1 MKHLNKCIL
10 TINGGS
16 SSIKFALYEVDK
28 TLKQIVKGEME
39 NIGMRDT
46 NLSFTNEESSRK
58 HNVKV
63 EASDHSAA
71 IEFMIGWLEKLDGFV
86 SIKAIGH
93 RIVFG
98 MNHIKP
104 EVLTPELL
112 KELKEISAF
121 DPDHL
126 PEEIKLIEV
135 FQKHYPEMVQVA
147 CFDTSFHTNMPQVA
161 KSIAIPRRF
170 TDKGV
175 QRYGFHGL
183 SYAYLVEQLY
193 LKEWNETSRDR
204 VILAHLGS
212 GASLAAVKHGKS
224 VDTSMGFSPA
234 AGIPMGTRTGDM
246 DPGVAWY
253 LMKTEK
259 LTPNKFNHMVNRE
272 SGLLGISETSSDMR
286 ELLKAQKTDKR
297 AAEAVELFCYETKKR
312 IGSFAVVLGGLDTLV
327 FSGGIGERSAEI
339 RKRICH
345 GLNFLGIDLDET
357 KNLTNETIISDESSL
372 VNVLVIPTNEEL
384 MIATSVCKILKY
396 HIKH

>member
-1 MKHLNKCIL
+1 MKQMNNCVL

-16 SSIKFALYEVDK
+16 SSIKIALYEVGN
-28 TLKQIVKGEME
+28 TLKQLVKGEME
-39 NIGMRDT
+39 NIGMEGT
-46 NLSFTNEESSRK
+46 KFTFTNDVSNRK
-58 HNVKV
+58 HNVKI
-63 EASDHSAA
+63 EDSDHTAA
-71 IEFMIGWLEKLDGFV
+71 LEFLIAWLGKLDGFT

-98 MNHIKP
+98 MHHTKP
-104 EVLTPELL
+104 TVLTTELL
-112 KELKEISAF
+112 KELKEISAY

-126 PEEIKLIEV
+126 PEEIKLV
-135 FQKHYPEMVQVA
+135 VAFQKYYPKMVQVA
-147 CFDTSFHTNMPQVA
+147 CFDTSFHTTMPQVA

-170 TDKGV
+170 TDKGI

-183 SYAYLVEQLY
+183 SYAYLVQQLY
-193 LKEWNETSRDR
+193 LEEWNQTSRDR

-212 GASLAAVKHGKS
+212 GASLAAVKNGKS
-224 VDTSMGFSPA
+224 IDTSMGFSPS

-253 LMKTEK
+253 LMTAKK
-259 LTPNKFNHMVNRE
+259 LTPSQFNHMVNHE

-286 ELLKAQKTDKR
+286 ELLKSQKTDKR

-312 IGSFAVVLGGLDTLV
+312 IGSFAAVLGGLDTLV
-327 FSGGIGERSAEI
+327 FSGGIGERSSEI
-339 RKRICH
+339 RTRVCQ
-345 GLNFLGIDLDET
+345 GLHFLGIELDEE
-357 KNLTNETIISDESSL
+357 KNSKNETVISSNSSL
-372 VNVLVIPTNEEL
+372 VNVLMIPTNEEL

>member
-1 MKHLNKCIL
+1 MKQMNKCVL

-16 SSIKFALYEVDK
+16 SSIKFALYDVGN
-28 TLKQIVKGEME
+28 TLKQLAKGELE
-39 NIGMRDT
+39 NIGMKGT
-46 NLSFTNEESSRK
+46 KLTFTDDSSSRK
-58 HNVKV
+58 HTVNVK
-63 EASDHSAA
+63 ATDHTTA
-71 IEFMIGWLEKLDGFV
+71 IEFLIGWLEKLDRFT

-98 MNHIKP
+98 MNHTDP
-104 EVLTPELL
+104 EVLTPGLL
-112 KELKEISAF
+112 KELKDISAF

-135 FQKHYPEMVQVA
+135 FKKHYAEMIQVA
-147 CFDTSFHTNMPQVA
+147 CFDTSFHTTMPQVA

-170 TDKGV
+170 TDKGI

-193 LKEWNETSRDR
+193 LEEWNETSRDR

-212 GASLAAVKHGKS
+212 GASLAAVKNGKS

-253 LMKTEK
+253 LMKNQK
-259 LTPNKFNHMVNRE
+259 LTPTQFNHMVNHE

-286 ELLKAQKTDKR
+286 ELLKSQKTDKR

-312 IGSFAVVLGGLDTLV
+312 IGSFAAVLGGLDTLV

-339 RKRICH
+339 RKRVCH
-345 GLNFLGIDLDET
+345 GLNFLGIELDET
-357 KNLTNETIISDESSL
+357 KNLANETVISSGSSL
-372 VNVLVIPTNEEL
+372 VNVMVIPTNEEL

>member
-1 MKHLNKCIL
+1 MKQTKKCVL

-28 TLKQIVKGEME
+28 RLNQIVKGEME
-39 NIGMRDT
+39 NIGMEGT
-46 NLSFTNEESSRK
+46 KLTFTNDSSGRK
-58 HNVKV
+58 HNIYV
-63 EASDHSAA
+63 EAADHTAA
-71 IEFMIGWLEKLDGFV
+71 IEFLIGWLEKLDHFK

-98 MNHIKP
+98 MEHTKP
-104 EVLTPELL
+104 EALTPELL

-147 CFDTSFHTNMPQVA
+147 CFDTSFHTTMPQVA

-193 LKEWNETSRDR
+193 LEEWNLTSRDR

-212 GASLAAVKHGKS
+212 GASLAAVKNGKS
-224 VDTSMGFSPA
+224 TDTSMGFSPA
-234 AGIPMGTRTGDM
+234 AGIPMGTRSGDM

-253 LMKTEK
+253 LMKTQK
-259 LTPNKFNHMVNRE
+259 LTPNQFNHMANHE

-286 ELLKAQKTDKR
+286 ELLKSQKHDKR
-297 AAEAVELFCYETKKR
+297 AAEAVELFCYETKKC
-312 IGSFAVVLGGLDTLV
+312 IGSFAAVLGGLDTLV
-327 FSGGIGERSAEI
+327 FSGGIGEQSPEI
-339 RKRICH
+339 RTRVCQGMH
-345 GLNFLGIDLDET
+345 FLGIELDET
-357 KNLTNETIISDESSL
+357 KNLTNATVISSDSSL
-372 VNVLVIPTNEEL
+372 VNILVIPTNEEL
-384 MIATSVCKILKY
+384 MIATSVCRILKY
-396 HIKH
+396 HIKQ

>member
-1 MKHLNKCIL
+1 MKQMNKCVL

-16 SSIKFALYEVDK
+16 SSIKFALYEMESN
-28 TLKQIVKGEME
+28 LKLLAKGELE
-39 NIGMRDT
+39 NIGTRGT
-46 NLSFTNEESSRK
+46 KLTFTNDSSSRK
-58 HNVKV
+58 HNVNV
-63 EASDHSAA
+63 EATDHTAA
-71 IEFMIGWLEKLDGFV
+71 IEFLIGWLEKLDGFA
-86 SIKAIGH
+86 SIRAIGH

-98 MNHIKP
+98 MNHTEP

-112 KELKEISAF
+112 KELKEISAY

-147 CFDTSFHTNMPQVA
+147 CFDTSFHTTMPHVA
-161 KSIAIPRRF
+161 KLISIPRRF
-170 TDKGV
+170 TDKGI

-183 SYAYLVEQLY
+183 SYAYLVQQLY
-193 LKEWNETSRDR
+193 LDEWSETSRNR

-212 GASLAAVKHGKS
+212 GASLAAVKNGKS

-253 LMKTEK
+253 LMKTQK
-259 LTPNKFNHMVNRE
+259 LTPNQFNHMVNHE

-286 ELLKAQKTDKR
+286 ELLKSQKIDKR

-312 IGSFAVVLGGLDTLV
+312 IGSFAAVLGGLDTLV

-339 RKRICH
+339 RKRVCH
-345 GLNFLGIDLDET
+345 GLNFLGIELDET
-357 KNLTNETIISDESSL
+357 KNLANETVISSGSSL
-372 VNVLVIPTNEEL
+372 VNVMVIPTNEEL

>member
-1 MKHLNKCIL
+1 MKPLNTCVL

-16 SSIKFALYEVDK
+16 SSIKFALYEVGN
-28 TLKQIVKGEME
+28 TLEQLVKGEME
-39 NIGMRDT
+39 NIGMKGT
-46 NLSFTNEESSRK
+46 KLTFTNDSFRRN

-63 EASDHSAA
+63 ETGDHSAA
-71 IEFMIGWLEKLDGFV
+71 LEFLIGWLGKLKDFP

-98 MNHIKP
+98 MNHTEP
-104 EVLTPELL
+104 AVLTPQLI

-135 FQKHYPEMVQVA
+135 FQKHYPRMLQIA
-147 CFDTSFHTNMPQVA
+147 CFDTSFHSSMPQVA

-170 TDKGV
+170 TDEGIH
-175 QRYGFHGL
+175 RYGFHGL
-183 SYAYLVEQLY
+183 SYAYLVKQLY
-193 LKEWNETSRDR
+193 LEKWNDTARNR

-212 GASLAAVKHGKS
+212 GASMAAVKHGKS

-234 AGIPMGTRTGDM
+234 SGLPMGSRTGDL

-253 LMKTEK
+253 LMKTQN
-259 LTPNKFNHMVNRE
+259 LTPKQFNHMMNHE
-272 SGLLGISETSSDMR
+272 SGLLGMSEISSDMR
-286 ELLKAQKTDKR
+286 ELLKSQKHDKR

-312 IGSFAVVLGGLDTLV
+312 IGSFAAVLGGLDTIV

-339 RKRICH
+339 RKKVCN
-345 GLNFLGIDLDET
+345 GLQFLGIALDET
-357 KNLTNETIISDESSL
+357 KNSKNEIIISSDSSL

-384 MIATSVCKILKY
+384 MIATSVCHILKY
-396 HIKH
+396 PIK

>member
-1 MKHLNKCIL
+1 MIQTNKSVL
-10 TINGGS
+10 TINAGS
-16 SSIKFALYEVDK
+16 SSIKFALYDVGH
-28 TLKQIVKGEME
+28 TLKQSVKGEME
-39 NIGMRDT
+39 NIGMKGTKLTFSNDASNR
-46 NLSFTNEESSRK
+46 S

-63 EASDHSAA
+63 EASDHTAA
-71 IEFMIGWLEKLDGFV
+71 IEFLIGWLEKLDGFTA
-86 SIKAIGH
+86 IKAIGH
-93 RIVFG
+93 RVVFG
-98 MNHIKP
+98 MNHTDP

-126 PEEIKLIEV
+126 PEEIKLIEA
-135 FQKHYPEMVQVA
+135 FQKYLPEIIQVA
-147 CFDTSFHTNMPQVA
+147 CFDTSFHTTMPQVA

-170 TDKGV
+170 TEKGI

-183 SYAYLVEQLY
+183 SYGYLVGQLY
-193 LKEWNETSRDR
+193 LEEWNLTARDR

-212 GASLAAVKHGKS
+212 GASLAAVKNGKS
-224 VDTSMGFSPA
+224 IDTSMGFSPA

-253 LMKTEK
+253 LMKTQK
-259 LTPNKFNHMVNRE
+259 LTPNQFNHMVNHE

-286 ELLKAQKTDKR
+286 ELLKSQKHDKR

-312 IGSFAVVLGGLDTLV
+312 IGSFATVLGGLDTLV

-339 RKRICH
+339 RKRVCQ
-345 GLNFLGIDLDET
+345 GLNFLGIELDDK
-357 KNLTNETIISDESSL
+357 KNVLNETVISSGLSL

-384 MIATSVCKILKY
+384 MIATSVCGILKY